1 VTRLAATSAA
11 TRCSPTAS
19 TIVVAVEVWAERQV
33 DRRLGQA
40 RRRAPRSKVK
50 ARTYDQLMFRHWDHW
65 EDGKFSHLFVWTA
78 PEAGGRADDARDLT
92 PGQAT
97 DSPTGPFGEMDE
109 VSISPDGKTVAFV
122 ARVAGRED
130 AWRPTPMRSWSPST
144 ATVGPSTS
152 PRTTRV
158 RLAPTFSPDGK
169 SIAVR
174 MMKRAGFEADRQ
186 RIAII
191 DAASHKL
198 RVVTEA
204 WDRSAGAIVWSAT
217 AGRS

>member
-1 VTRLAATSAA
+1 
-11 TRCSPTAS
+11 
-19 TIVVAVEVWAERQV
+19 
-33 DRRLGQA
+33 
-40 RRRAPRSKVK
+40 
-50 ARTYDQLMFRHWDHW
+50 MFRHWDHW

-109 VSISPDGKTVAFV
+109 VSISPDGKDR
-122 ARVAGRED
+122 RVRRPRGRRED
-130 AWRPTPMRSWSPST
+130 AWRTNTDAFVVAVDGHSRPVDLTKDNP
-144 ATVGPSTS
+144 AYDF
-152 PRTTRV
+152 
-158 RLAPTFSPDGK
+158 APTFSPDGK

-204 WDRSAGAIVWSAT
+204 WDARPGRSCGAPT